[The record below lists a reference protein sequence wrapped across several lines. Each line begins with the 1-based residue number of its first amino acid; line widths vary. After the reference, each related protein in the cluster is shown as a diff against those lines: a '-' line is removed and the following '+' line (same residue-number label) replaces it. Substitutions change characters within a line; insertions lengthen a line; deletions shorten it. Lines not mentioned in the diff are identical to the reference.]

1 MHSVP
6 CSRRRDA
13 CYFAAVDLPLQCIV
27 CAALVVAVHD
37 IGETVAAVSPMLRC
51 MLSPARRA
59 SVSMNSQR
67 DAFVVPAVAPLYP
80 CIVCPCDAYA
90 LSVALILR
98 SDE

>member
-51 MLSPARRA
+51 MLSPARR
-59 SVSMNSQR
+59 QR

-80 CIVCPCDAYA
+80 CMVCRSCRRDAYA
-90 LSVALILR
+90 LSVVLIRR
-98 SDE
+98 SDA